1 MATKVFVKTYGDVK
15 LSGID
20 FGLVEKFDHR
30 LTFSPDNKHSV
41 SITHTG
47 DGAFLILNNA
57 NVKYQLSVTRANNPM
72 ATVEYEPTF
81 LVVNKQWCI
90 GIDKRLLN
98 RPFEPVI
105 KHSKT
110 LNFEI
115 GATGTG
121 RLDIKFDRM
130 EYAAMLFNHK
140 KLYSI
145 RFNGDFA
152 VSRFE
157 AYIAREC
164 IRRPLSYMRM
174 KKFLDDHPDVKM
186 ELIRRFVIDWV
197 RFNQNANDDA
207 NSLMQKF
214 ITQMGLNRAI
224 Q

>member
-1 MATKVFVKTYGDVK
+1 MASKVFVKTYGDVK

-20 FGLVEKFDHR
+20 FGLVENFDHR
-30 LTFSPDNKHSV
+30 LAFSPDNKYSV
-41 SITHTG
+41 FITYIG
-47 DGAFLILNNA
+47 EGAFLLMNNA
-57 NVKYQLSVTRANNPM
+57 DVKYQFSVTRANNLM

-90 GIDKRLLN
+90 GTDKRLLN

-115 GATGTG
+115 GAIGTG

-152 VSRFE
+152 VNRFE
-157 AYIAREC
+157 AYIGREC

-174 KKFLDDHPDVKM
+174 KNFLDDSPDAKI
-186 ELIRRFVIDWV
+186 EIIRRFVIQWIRSNKNSD
-197 RFNQNANDDA
+197 DDA
-207 NSLMQKF
+207 NALMQKF
-214 ITQMGLNRAI
+214 ITEMGLNLVI